1 MLSQKFNAM
10 LLDDSDIRAVTM
22 PISFFPPGMMYLSV
36 LIEAIEDQVAEDTE
50 LFDVAIEAVNPLDSV
65 SSQNT
70 LTVYILDDDGKY
82 S

>member
-1 MLSQKFNAM
+1 MISQKFNAM
-10 LLDDSDIRAVTM
+10 LLDDSDIRAVTT
-22 PISFFPPGMMYLSV
+22 PTSFFPPGMMYLPV

-50 LFDVAIEAVNPLDSV
+50 LFDVAVEAVNPLDSI

-70 LTVYILDDDGKY
+70 STVYILDDDGKY